1 MRKGETPHRLTVDLS
16 DSAVTD
22 AYCSCT
28 AGVSGKCS
36 HIVGLTECIQQFKVL
51 GLKDVPTEQSCTS
64 LPQQWNIP
72 RGNKI
77 QPVSINEV
85 LVVKAK
91 ETHKKVPVLPKEIK
105 SRVPELTERSHQM
118 LKSFDGLPISKLNT
132 IHVPTIKSEFGD
144 VKLGSALSYQVCNT
158 IHCSYIII
166 QQKEST

>member
-1 MRKGETPHRLTVDLS
+1 MRKIQKNCR
-16 DSAVTD
+16 
-22 AYCSCT
+22 
-28 AGVSGKCS
+28 VSGKCS
-36 HIVGLTECIQQFKVL
+36 HIVGLTKCIQQFKVL

-105 SRVPELTERSHQM
+105 SRYMNYLINC
-118 LKSFDGLPISKLNT
+118 KF
-132 IHVPTIKSEFGD
+132 
-144 VKLGSALSYQVCNT
+144 Y
-158 IHCSYIII
+158 
-166 QQKEST
+166 